1 MLLIQAVV
9 VAAALTLP
17 RHAVFGAAVAD
28 RPAGLTVSRIVPNSA
43 AAAAGIEPGDVIA
56 RVDGVATPNTPAF
69 LAEIHTLRA
78 GATVTATIVRN
89 GAPREITVTLGKPA
103 DERDP
108 AVTTVYGAI
117 NVDGSLRRTLTTLPA
132 GTTAPR
138 PGVLFIGGI
147 GCFSVDVAADPQD
160 PYLRLAHDLSRAG
173 FVTMRL
179 EKSGVGDSQGPACR
193 GVDFAGE
200 ERSYAAALAA
210 LRADRHVDS
219 RRVFLFGHSIGT
231 IVAPRLARRER
242 VAGVIVAEAVGRDW
256 LEYEL
261 HNTRRQ
267 LELGGSSPSQTD
279 AALVEKYG
287 CMYRLLIEKKS
298 EANIEAEMP
307 SCKEHNG
314 VYPVDAAYVQEVA
327 AVNVIEAW
335 ASLDVPVLAIY
346 GSSDF
351 VTEEGDHQ
359 RIVSVVNTGHSGLAT
374 FRKING
380 MDHLLYR
387 APDQKSA
394 MEAFDKGAPR
404 EYDTEL
410 SNVVIK
416 WLKSRPT

>member
-1 MLLIQAVV
+1 MLLVQAVV

-103 DERDP
+103 DESDP

-210 LRADRHVDS
+210 LRADLHVDS

-231 IVAPRLARRER
+231 HSRAAAGKTGASRRRNHRRGRRSRLARIR
-242 VAGVIVAEAVGRDW
+242 VAQYAAPTRARRFVSIANGCGAGGKVR
-256 LEYEL
+256 L
-261 HNTRRQ
+261 HV
-267 LELGGSSPSQTD
+267 P
-279 AALVEKYG
+279 LVDREG
-287 CMYRLLIEKKS
+287 ERG
-298 EANIEAEMP
+298 
-307 SCKEHNG
+307 EH
-314 VYPVDAAYVQEVA
+314 
-327 AVNVIEAW
+327 
-335 ASLDVPVLAIY
+335 
-346 GSSDF
+346 
-351 VTEEGDHQ
+351 
-359 RIVSVVNTGHSGLAT
+359 
-374 FRKING
+374 
-380 MDHLLYR
+380 
-387 APDQKSA
+387 
-394 MEAFDKGAPR
+394 
-404 EYDTEL
+404 
-410 SNVVIK
+410 
-416 WLKSRPT
+416 